1 MQHVVDD
8 FDVDCVTPACLNPRP
23 RVGVVED
30 LSLGK
35 VPTIGIDPAVI
46 HNQCVVPLDSN
57 GRFILIVSH
66 DVELPAIG
74 MAKPAFS
81 VRRRG
86 AGAPSFHGS
95 IVTSE
100 LCIFGATSRW
110 FENWVARITI
120 ANMRLG
126 RCGCSCVKDTGA
138 DRPLKGVEQR
148 PLNTPEFIEGVKV
161 GRGDPGEHFRK
172 GHPNPLSKTHFYR
185 VCLRN
190 TLIVIEASLSSIM
203 RRETKMNGK

>member
-30 LSLGK
+30 LGLGK
-35 VPTIGIDPAVI
+35 VPTIGIDPAIV
-46 HNQCVVPLDSN
+46 HNQCVVPLDPN
-57 GRFILIVSH
+57 GCFILVVSH

-74 MAKPAFS
+74 MTKPAFS
-81 VRRRG
+81 VRGRG
-86 AGAPSFHGS
+86 AGAPSLHGS

-100 LCIFGATSRW
+100 LCVFGAASRW

-126 RCGCSCVKDTGA
+126 RRGCSCVIDTGA
-138 DRPLKGVEQR
+138 DRPLEGVEQR

-161 GRGDPGEHFRK
+161 GRGDPGEHLRK
-172 GHPNPLSKTHFYR
+172 GHPNPFGKTHLDKVY
-185 VCLRN
+185 LRDR
-190 TLIVIEASLSSIM
+190 LVVIEASWMLIM
-203 RRETKMNGK
+203 RRGTKMDGK